1 MTLFLFSWL
10 HWVFIATLGLSVVAA
25 SVGYCLV
32 EVLRLLIVVTSP
44 GAAYRLSMGL
54 VFLRHVESFWTRDQT
69 YVSCIGRQILNHST
83 TRKILILWFYGILM
97 INNAIEHLFM
107 CFWAL

>member
-44 GAAYRLSMGL
+44 VAAYRLSMGL

-69 YVSCIGRQILNHST
+69 YVPCTGSQILVHCAT
-83 TRKILILWFYGILM
+83 KVQKKLLL
-97 INNAIEHLFM
+97 
-107 CFWAL
+107 